1 MNNTNTIK
9 EIRDGVYA
17 LLLSKTGTGQALAGC
32 AKYHVVGP
40 DKFPFASV
48 EPGEITASELLT
60 NVEILRPYGFDILVQ
75 YPVPS
80 DEETN

>member
-48 EPGEITASELLT
+48 EP
-60 NVEILRPYGFDILVQ
+60 
-75 YPVPS
+75 
-80 DEETN
+80 